1 MFLPV
6 SRDFLNGRMIL
17 ALVEIYFLTP
27 NTILMKKKTISLGR
41 KLVLNKAMIATLNNN
56 QQDTIM
62 GGATFAPGCVGSN
75 HCTALD
81 CTVLPI
87 TKDELCTQNTK
98 ECA

>member
-1 MFLPV
+1 
-6 SRDFLNGRMIL
+6 
-17 ALVEIYFLTP
+17 
-27 NTILMKKKTISLGR
+27 MKKKTISLNR
-41 KLVLNKAMIATLNNN
+41 KLNLNKAKVTSLSNN
-56 QQDTIM
+56 QQGTIV
-62 GGATFAPGCVGSN
+62 GGATVFAPGCVGSN